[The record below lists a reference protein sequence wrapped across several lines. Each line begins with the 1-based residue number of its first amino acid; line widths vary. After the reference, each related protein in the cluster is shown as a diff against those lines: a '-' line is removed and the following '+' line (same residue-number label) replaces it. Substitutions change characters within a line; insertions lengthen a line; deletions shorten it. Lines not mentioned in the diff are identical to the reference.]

1 MVNLSLDVYSVQTQL
16 FLHITELQ
24 CFPPNS
30 CSLALCLVQKTMAT
44 SLILESMGLMLFCL
58 VRKPKITSKQSRE
71 VSSSTR
77 GASGVKVDVEN
88 PRD

>member
-24 CFPPNS
+24 CFLPNS

-44 SLILESMGLMLFCL
+44 SLISESMGLMLFCL
-58 VRKPKITSKQSRE
+58 ARKPKITSKQSRE
-71 VSSSTR
+71 VSGSTR
-77 GASGVKVDVEN
+77 GASAVKMDVEKS
-88 PRD
+88 RD